1 LIAALLV
8 NAWRFYFVAHSA
20 ACGFPGA
27 GSWRAAF
34 ARRRAAVF
42 VGGGRGRGTAML
54 KDAKNERVAAWYASY
69 RALPLLDAPFSL
81 LLPLETIATALRA
94 GESL

>member
-1 LIAALLV
+1 
-8 NAWRFYFVAHSA
+8 
-20 ACGFPGA
+20 
-27 GSWRAAF
+27 
-34 ARRRAAVF
+34 
-42 VGGGRGRGTAML
+42 ML